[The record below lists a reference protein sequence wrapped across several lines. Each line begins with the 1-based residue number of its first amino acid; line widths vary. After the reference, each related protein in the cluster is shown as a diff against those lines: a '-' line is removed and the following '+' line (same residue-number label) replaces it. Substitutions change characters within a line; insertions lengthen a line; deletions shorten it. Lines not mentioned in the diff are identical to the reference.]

1 MKRTIASTL
10 AALALTVGLAFACI
24 AGCAKKNDQTRQ
36 TATAYLNQAGNAITA
51 TVDLSN
57 GYSCDFARGAI
68 YLYDQ
73 ENKEGVP
80 SVAMGIAINEDVYN
94 DHIKA
99 SKEAKDSTEI
109 KDGVMYSADGRMI
122 YIRKV
127 GDAGFFGVFAEHASP
142 AQMENLIS
150 RFEVAPEI

>member
-24 AGCAKKNDQTRQ
+24 AGCANKSEQVKQ
-36 TATAYLNQAGNAITA
+36 TATAYLDQTGNSVTA

-80 SVAMGIAINEDVYN
+80 CVAMGITLDEQVYN
-94 DHIKA
+94 DYIKA

-109 KDGVMYSADGRMI
+109 KDGIMYSADGRMI
-122 YIRKV
+122 YVCKV
-127 GDAGFFGVFAEHASP
+127 GEAGFFGVFAEHASP
-142 AQMENLIS
+142 AQMESFIS
-150 RFEVAPEI
+150 RFEVVPEI